1 MALKEVQAALARL
14 FTDEAVRAAFFKD
27 PQSAG
32 RALGLDAGDAA
43 LLARM
48 APPAIR
54 QFAAS
59 LNAKRVLDARKMM
72 PLTAQALGEAFAG
85 HFRAAVAPLPETA
98 GRGEEAQALAGRLAT
113 LAKTRAIAPIWIGDL
128 ARYEAAFVEAAT
140 RRFGLRL
147 RQFVYPV
154 ATIVVAL
161 RAGAP
166 PGDIAAKPTLGIWA
180 RRPGGRLFH
189 RLWALGF

>member
-14 FTDEAVRAAFFKD
+14 FTDEAVRASFFKD

-43 LLARM
+43 LLVRM

-59 LNAKRVLDARKMM
+59 LQAKRVLDARKAM

-85 HFRAAVAPLPETA
+85 HFRAAIASLPQNA
-98 GRGEEAQALAGRLAT
+98 GRGEEAQALAARLAT
-113 LAKTRAIAPIWIGDL
+113 LAKTRAIAPVWIGDL
-128 ARYEAAFVEAAT
+128 ARYEAAFVEAST

-147 RQFVYPV
+147 RLFRYPV
-154 ATIVVAL
+154 ATIVIAL
-161 RAGAP
+161 RADAP
-166 PGDIAAKPTLGIWA
+166 PGDIAAKPMLGIWA

-189 RLWALGF
+189 RLWALTL

>member
-1 MALKEVQAALARL
+1 MALREVQAALARL
-14 FTDEAVRAAFFKD
+14 FTDEAARASFFKD

-32 RALGLDAGDAA
+32 RALGLDEADAA

-59 LNAKRVLDARKMM
+59 LKAKRVLDARKLM
-72 PLTAQALGEAFAG
+72 PLTAEALGEAFAG
-85 HFRAAVAPLPETA
+85 HFRAAVAPLAENA
-98 GRGEEAQALAGRLAT
+98 GRSEEAQAFAARLAAV
-113 LAKTRAIAPIWIGDL
+113 AKTREAEPVWIGDL

-147 RQFVYPV
+147 RLFRYPI
-154 ATIVVAL
+154 ATIVIAI

-166 PGDIAAKPTLGIWA
+166 PGDIAAKPTLGVWA
-180 RRPGGRLFH
+180 RRAGGRLFH